1 MVNPAIE
8 RVHRR
13 LPARLVQRYRDLS
26 RWLELTKNLAVRD
39 VETRYKR
46 SLLGLYWALINPLV
60 IAAIYGFV
68 FGVIFHESSKPIPYP
83 VFLITGIT
91 FWNFFANALMSATA
105 SVSGNASLLAKLY
118 FPRVVLPTAAVLA
131 RSIDLMFSMVIL
143 LVFILIYRVPVHWTS
158 FWLIPILLLQ
168 LLFTF
173 GVGYLLAALN
183 VLYRDMSQLI
193 ALIIMVWMYFVPVMY
208 TVAGRSPRITD
219 ILLGNP
225 MGAIIQAERD
235 VIFTGHLTEPL
246 FLWTAAMWTLLT
258 FFGGLVLFKKM
269 EPLFSEVM

>member
-1 MVNPAIE
+1 MVNPALARIQK
-8 RVHRR
+8 R
-13 LPARLVQRYRDLS
+13 LPSSLVRRYYDLS

-68 FGVIFHESSKPIPYP
+68 FGVIFHASSKPIPYP

-131 RSIDLMFSMVIL
+131 RSIDLMFSIVIL
-143 LVFILIYRVPVHWTS
+143 LTFILIYHVPIHWTS
-158 FWLIPILLLQ
+158 FWLIPLLLLQ
-168 LLFTF
+168 LVFTF

-193 ALIIMVWMYFVPVMY
+193 ALLIMVWMYFVPVMY
-208 TVAGRSPRITD
+208 TIASASPTIKD
-219 ILLGNP
+219 ILLTNP

-235 VIFTGHLTEPL
+235 VIFTGHLTEPM
-246 FLWTAAMWTLLT
+246 FLWTAVVWTLLT
-258 FFGGLVLFKKM
+258 FVGGLALFKKM